1 MLTGNVSC
9 SDLTFVEQQ
18 LLSYNNKSGDFLH
31 LRASIRWRFYSKK
44 TPIDKYDRNIIAGL
58 TEVER
63 NSMSDTLLKL
73 TCINGDIHPKR
84 IDSLKKILPILG
96 VEAENIH
103 SQIHRLLTKDNGFAV
118 IEEKS
123 DAIEFTI
130 NRESTSEKEKAK
142 QSVVINPQKLR
153 IFEDENQKMNKS
165 ILDVNGE
172 ILSISQFT
180 LQADTKKG
188 NRPSFIKAMNYE
200 KAKEMYELFNNKLKD
215 KKINVYT
222 GIYGADMKVSITN
235 DGPVTIILESRE

>member
-1 MLTGNVSC
+1 MRIVLQRVKEASVTIDGEVHGAINKGYMILVGFNN
-9 SDLTFVEQQ
+9 DDTHEIIDRLVE
-18 LLSYNNKSGDFLH
+18 KVIH
-31 LRASIRWRFYSKK
+31 LR
-44 TPIDKYDRNIIAGL
+44 
-58 TEVER
+58 V
-63 NSMSDTLLKL
+63 
-73 TCINGDIHPKR
+73 
-84 IDSLKKILPILG
+84 
-96 VEAENIH
+96 
-103 SQIHRLLTKDNGFAV
+103 
-118 IEEKS
+118 
-123 DAIEFTI
+123 
-130 NRESTSEKEKAK
+130 
-142 QSVVINPQKLR
+142 
-153 IFEDENQKMNKS
+153 FEDENQKMNKS

>member
-1 MLTGNVSC
+1 MKIVIQRSLKSEVS
-9 SDLTFVEQQ
+9 V
-18 LLSYNNKSGDFLH
+18 NNKIVGKIEKGLVLLVGFHEEDT
-31 LRASIRWRFYSKK
+31 IED
-44 TPIDKYDRNIIAGL
+44 IDYLVN
-58 TEVER
+58 
-63 NSMSDTLLKL
+63 
-73 TCINGDIHPKR
+73 
-84 IDSLKKILPILG
+84 KI
-96 VEAENIH
+96 V
-103 SQIHRLLTKDNGFAV
+103 
-118 IEEKS
+118 
-123 DAIEFTI
+123 
-130 NRESTSEKEKAK
+130 
-142 QSVVINPQKLR
+142 KLR

-222 GIYGADMKVSITN
+222 GIYGDDMKVSITN

>member
-1 MLTGNVSC
+1 MKIVIQRSLKSEVS
-9 SDLTFVEQQ
+9 V
-18 LLSYNNKSGDFLH
+18 NNKIVGKIEKGLVLLVGFHEEDT
-31 LRASIRWRFYSKK
+31 IED
-44 TPIDKYDRNIIAGL
+44 IDYLVN
-58 TEVER
+58 
-63 NSMSDTLLKL
+63 
-73 TCINGDIHPKR
+73 
-84 IDSLKKILPILG
+84 KI
-96 VEAENIH
+96 V
-103 SQIHRLLTKDNGFAV
+103 
-118 IEEKS
+118 
-123 DAIEFTI
+123 
-130 NRESTSEKEKAK
+130 
-142 QSVVINPQKLR
+142 KLR

-188 NRPSFIKAMNYE
+188 NRPSFK

>member
-1 MLTGNVSC
+1 MKIVIQRSLKSEVS
-9 SDLTFVEQQ
+9 V
-18 LLSYNNKSGDFLH
+18 NNKIVGKIEKGLVLLVGFHEEDT
-31 LRASIRWRFYSKK
+31 IED
-44 TPIDKYDRNIIAGL
+44 IDYLVN
-58 TEVER
+58 
-63 NSMSDTLLKL
+63 
-73 TCINGDIHPKR
+73 
-84 IDSLKKILPILG
+84 KI
-96 VEAENIH
+96 V
-103 SQIHRLLTKDNGFAV
+103 
-118 IEEKS
+118 
-123 DAIEFTI
+123 
-130 NRESTSEKEKAK
+130 
-142 QSVVINPQKLR
+142 KLR

-222 GIYGADMKVSITN
+222 GIYVADMKVSITN